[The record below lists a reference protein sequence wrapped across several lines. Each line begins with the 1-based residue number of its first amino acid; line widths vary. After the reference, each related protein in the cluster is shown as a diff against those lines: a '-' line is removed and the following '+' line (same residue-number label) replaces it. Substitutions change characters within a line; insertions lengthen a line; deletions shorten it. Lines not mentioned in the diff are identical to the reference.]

1 MRLKQTR
8 QQWEAFGRTD
18 PLWAICTDESV
29 KNNRWNVDQFFRSG
43 EAMIGEVM
51 SHLDRVGVDL
61 HAERALDFGCGVG
74 RLTQPLCARFNACDG
89 VDVAASMIDLA
100 RSYNRFGER
109 CHYHV
114 NAADDLRLFPDN
126 SFDFAL
132 SLLVLQH
139 MAPDYAKRYIAEF
152 VRVLRGDGVA
162 YFQIPDS
169 PTAPRRAPLAEGA
182 HRAQIS
188 ATFSGLELTSAE
200 MRTVPLRVRNTS
212 SHPWPPPAHPR
223 DVAGVARL
231 GNHWLTARGQMVIRD
246 DGRASMPQSV
256 GPGDEI
262 ELELPICAP
271 GAPGRY
277 LLECDLVEEGVTWFA
292 LRGSPTL
299 RVPVTVTGTAAP
311 GGPQPR
317 SPLRRRVFDRLRR
330 APSAPVMEMH
340 CVPRDEVLSVVHA
353 AGARVIDV
361 ADFVDAGEGFT
372 SFRYVITR

>member
-18 PLWAICTDESV
+18 PLWAICTDESL
-29 KNNRWNVDQFFRSG
+29 KNNRWSVEDFFLSG
-43 EAMIGEVM
+43 ETMIDEVM
-51 SHLDRVGVDL
+51 AHLGRAGVDL
-61 HAERALDFGCGVG
+61 NSGRALDFGCGVG
-74 RLTQPLCARFNACDG
+74 RLTQPLCMRFETCDG
-89 VDVAASMIDLA
+89 VDVAASMIELA
-100 RSYNRFGER
+100 RSYNRYGER
-109 CHYHV
+109 CRYHA
-114 NAADDLRLFPDN
+114 NAHDDLRLFGGG
-126 SFDFAL
+126 SFDFVL

-139 MAPDYAKRYIAEF
+139 MAPAYAKRYIAEF
-152 VRVLRGDGVA
+152 VRVLRGGGVA
-162 YFQIPDS
+162 YFQVPDS
-169 PTAPRRAPLAEGA
+169 PAAPRRPALPQGA
-182 HRAQIS
+182 HRAQLWAAFTS
-188 ATFSGLELTSAE
+188 LELATGEA
-200 MRTVPLRVRNTS
+200 RTVAVRVRNTGA
-212 SHPWPPPAHPR
+212 HPWPAPDHAR

-246 DGRASMPQSV
+246 DGRASMPQPV

-340 CVPRDEVLSVVHA
+340 CVPRDEVLSVVHG

-372 SFRYVITR
+372 SFRYVISR